1 MIDAYI
7 AGVALL
13 LVFLG
18 VSTHCDGS
26 LSFFHE
32 HSTSLRT
39 LQAPLLSFFKTKFC
53 IRKHL
58 VFKKLGSSSYLSKV
72 WV

>member
-18 VSTHCDGS
+18 VSTLYDGS

-32 HSTSLRT
+32 HSNLLRT

-53 IRKHL
+53 IRKH
-58 VFKKLGSSSYLSKV
+58 
-72 WV
+72 

>member
-13 LVFLG
+13 FVFLG
-18 VSTHCDGS
+18 VSTLCDGS

-39 LQAPLLSFFKTKFC
+39 LQAPLLSFLKPNFA
-53 IRKHL
+53 
-58 VFKKLGSSSYLSKV
+58 LGSTEFSKSLAQV
-72 WV
+72 AI

>member
-13 LVFLG
+13 LIFLG
-18 VSTHCDGS
+18 VSTLCDGS

-53 IRKHL
+53 IRKH
-58 VFKKLGSSSYLSKV
+58 
-72 WV
+72 